1 MRFALVT
8 LGLFAATAAV
18 AQDAPP
24 RPMMSDAC
32 RAEIQ
37 KLCPVAADGDR
48 RARMQCV
55 MASQDKLSDGCKKE
69 MADMRAAR
77 EKMRAERGGDMTP
90 PPSDGAPPPQ

>member
-1 MRFALVT
+1 MRLPIVMV
-8 LGLFAATAAV
+8 GLFAATAAV

-77 EKMRAERGGDMTP
+77 AKMRAERGGDMTP
-90 PPSDGAPPPQ
+90 PPGDGAPPPQ

>member
-1 MRFALVT
+1 MRLVITFGALA
-8 LGLFAATAAV
+8 LATAAV

-32 RAEIQ
+32 RAEVQ

-77 EKMRAERGGDMTP
+77 DKMRAERGGDMTP